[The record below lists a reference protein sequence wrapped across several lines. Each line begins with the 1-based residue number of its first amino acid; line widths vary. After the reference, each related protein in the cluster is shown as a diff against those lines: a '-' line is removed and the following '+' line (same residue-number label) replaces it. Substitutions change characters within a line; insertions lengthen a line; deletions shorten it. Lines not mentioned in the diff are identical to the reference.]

1 MLCDLFFPLGCLCF
15 TVPERHK
22 ISGLSWA
29 LLCLS
34 FYYAAVYLKGPFLQI
49 LMFSR
54 DIFLHY
60 LCNNFLPLSFL
71 FPFLRTFQTILLFLV
86 WYCTYPL
93 EKVVV
98 SKSQF
103 LERKGTAMLT
113 SQNVLLQGSQHCQP
127 QPWALSPVAGIR
139 PLLLTY
145 TIKQNRDSQS
155 TLSSFFLL
163 SFLFLPLFSSFVF
176 LIPFLYNHLILLF
189 FHHLP
194 FPLNFTIYLY
204 SNPTNHDPHSSPCPL
219 TSSLC
224 RLTCRISY
232 GYKPGVLERDEFH
245 PQVEIRPREAG
256 LTREWQHRH
265 SSANLLTLNASPLP
279 LHSC

>member
-1 MLCDLFFPLGCLCF
+1 MSSFRAVS
-15 TVPERHK
+15 TVSHSPE
-22 ISGLSWA
+22 LS
-29 LLCLS
+29 
-34 FYYAAVYLKGPFLQI
+34 V
-49 LMFSR
+49 R
-54 DIFLHY
+54 
-60 LCNNFLPLSFL
+60 
-71 FPFLRTFQTILLFLV
+71 
-86 WYCTYPL
+86 
-93 EKVVV
+93 
-98 SKSQF
+98 
-103 LERKGTAMLT
+103 
-113 SQNVLLQGSQHCQP
+113 LQGSGHCSSLTQSSRIGIPSQP
-127 QPWALSPVAGIR
+127 SP
-139 PLLLTY
+139 L
-145 TIKQNRDSQS
+145 
-155 TLSSFFLL
+155 FFLL
-163 SFLFLPLFSSFVF
+163 SFLFLPLFSSFVS

-232 GYKPGVLERDEFH
+232 GYKPSVLEQDGFH